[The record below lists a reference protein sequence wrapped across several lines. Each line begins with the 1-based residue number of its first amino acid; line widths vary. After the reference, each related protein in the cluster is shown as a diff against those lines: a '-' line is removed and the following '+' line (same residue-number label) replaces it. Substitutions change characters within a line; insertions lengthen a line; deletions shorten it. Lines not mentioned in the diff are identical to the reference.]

1 VENLGKSDVELAA
14 LKLNKDDLSLVIV
27 KNGEVIF
34 ETKKAGIGGFLQ
46 AIEELDKELVSS
58 SIADKVIGVA
68 ASTLCVYS
76 GVVSVFAQTISEGG
90 LEVLKNSNIE
100 CIFRTKVSS
109 ILNRDKT
116 DVCPF
121 EKLAIASET
130 VQEAYLKLKSFA
142 DKLMKS
148 QLNRV
153 VTDFLVK
160 KEKRVVWSDLFYP
173 VGDGN
178 SIGGPSG
185 AIINMSISGAIF

>member
-1 VENLGKSDVELAA
+1 MFFYGRDFLGCVENVGKSDVERAA
-14 LKLNKDDLSLVIV
+14 WKLNKDDLSLVIV

-142 DKLMKS
+142 DKLMKKS
-148 QLNRV
+148 TEQGCN
-153 VTDFLVK
+153 
-160 KEKRVVWSDLFYP
+160 
-173 VGDGN
+173 
-178 SIGGPSG
+178 
-185 AIINMSISGAIF
+185 